1 MRLSASRRWS
11 AAVLSLAAALLAC
24 ARAEL
29 PIVPAQPERAT
40 PIVAA
45 GSQGGYPGPES
56 GAAAT
61 PPATAQGSGYPG
73 PAGDTPAP
81 AAASHTPAPPTATL
95 VIQLPPTDTP
105 PPSETPAPTDT
116 SAPTPTP
123 AASNTPIRVAT
134 ATSAGPASS
143 PTAPPATAAPT
154 TGAATAPQPIVAGA
168 ALSQDFE
175 VANEG
180 GLVVGRPQDLRDGRE
195 DTWASLRGGNAS
207 WLLELNSPQTVV
219 GVRLL
224 PRPDFND
231 PVTLT
236 RIEISPDGSV
246 WTTVYLAPG
255 NCGVPN
261 CDTLTPQ
268 AYAEFGFPGGP
279 AVKVR
284 LTSGP
289 TRFAFSEVQLAVA
302 P

>member
-11 AAVLSLAAALLAC
+11 AAVLSVAMAILAC

-29 PIVPAQPERAT
+29 PINPAQPERAT

-45 GSQGGYPGPES
+45 GSPGGYPGPE
-56 GAAAT
+56 GGDAAMPT
-61 PPATAQGSGYPG
+61 TAAQSAGYPE
-73 PAGDTPAP
+73 PAVATP
-81 AAASHTPAPPTATL
+81 AAAAASDTPAPPTATS

-105 PPSETPAPTDT
+105 PPTETPAPTET
-116 SAPTPTP
+116 SAPTSTP

-134 ATSAGPASS
+134 ATAARPASS
-143 PTAPPATAAPT
+143 PTAPPATAAAT
-154 TGAATAPQPIVAGA
+154 AGAATGPQPIAAGA
-168 ALSQDFE
+168 EFSQDFE

-207 WLLELNSPQTVV
+207 WVLELNAQRTVI

-236 RIEISPDGSV
+236 RIELSPDGSV

-268 AYAEFGFPGGP
+268 TYAEFGFPGGP
-279 AVKVR
+279 AAKVR

-289 TRFAFSEVQLAVA
+289 TRFAFSEVQVALA